1 VIRVLVI
8 AGTRP
13 EVIKL
18 SPVVQEL
25 KARGGQLRV
34 NVLHTGQHREL
45 LVQAAAFCEIEPTYE
60 LAVMDHDQPL
70 SKLLARLL
78 KGIDDVLRRDEPD
91 WVLVQ
96 GDTTTAL
103 AGALAAFHRG
113 IPVGHVEAGL
123 RSHDLTQ
130 PFPEEGNRRLIS
142 HYASLHFAP
151 TALSEKN
158 LLAEGVSS
166 DQIIVTGNTI
176 VDAVTPVALSSGQPA
191 VEVSPGQEL
200 VLLTLHR
207 RESFGTTLTGILTA
221 VRRLAEELKHI
232 VVGFPVHPNPNVRQ
246 AAASVLGNIP
256 RVHLLDPLPY
266 PQFVA
271 TMKHASVVLTDSGGV
286 EEEAVSIGAKL
297 LVLRDVSDRP
307 EGVEAGLAVL
317 VGTDPEKVYGNA
329 MKALTD
335 PRQSAVDL
343 ENPYGDGK
351 AARRIVDALLVRT
364 GD

>member
-1 VIRVLVI
+1 MIRVLVI

-25 KARGGQLRV
+25 QAKHGQLRV

-96 GDTTTAL
+96 GDTSTAL

-113 IPVGHVEAGL
+113 IPVGHIEAGL

-151 TALSEKN
+151 TERSREN
-158 LLAEGVSS
+158 LLEDGVSA
-166 DQIIVTGNTI
+166 DQIVVTGNTI
-176 VDAVTPVALSSGQPA
+176 VDAVTPVAQSSGQPA
-191 VEVSPGQEL
+191 VAVAPGQAL
-200 VLLTLHR
+200 LLLTLHR
-207 RESFGTTLTGILTA
+207 RESFGSTLTGILTA
-221 VRRLAEELKHI
+221 VRRLVEELKDI
-232 VVGFPVHPNPNVRQ
+232 VVAFPVHPNPNVRQ
-246 AAASVLGNIP
+246 AAASVLGNTP

-271 TMKHASVVLTDSGGV
+271 TMKHASIVLTDSGGV
-286 EEEAVSIGAKL
+286 EEEAVTIGAKL

-317 VGTDPEKVYGNA
+317 VGTDPEKVYDT
-329 MKALTD
+329 ALQALSD
-335 PRQSAVDL
+335 RRQPALGV
-343 ENPYGDGK
+343 ENPYGDGQ
-351 AARRIVDALLVRT
+351 AAKRIVDTLMAQT
-364 GD
+364 GC